1 MAQAGVSANRLEL
14 LQIADAVAREKAIDR
29 QVVIMAMEDA
39 IQKAAKSRY
48 GSENEIKAEVDP
60 KTGEIRLARLLEV
73 VEQVTMEAT
82 QISLEEARRRN
93 PAAQVGDFIA
103 EPLPPLDFGRVAA
116 QNAKQVIV
124 QKVREAERER
134 QFDEYKDRVGEIV
147 NGIVK
152 RVEYGNVIVDLGRA
166 EAIVRR
172 DETLPRENF
181 RYGDRIRAYVY
192 DVRREQRGPQI
203 FLSRTHPEFMAKLF
217 AQEVPEVYDGIVTIK
232 SVARDPGSR
241 AKIAVVS
248 RDASIDPVGACVGM
262 RGSRVQAVVNELQG
276 EKIDIIQWSPDAAT
290 FIVNAL
296 APAEVVKVVLDEDAE
311 RIEVVVPDAQ
321 LSLAIGR
328 KGQNVRLASQLT
340 GWDIDIMTEAS
351 ESERRQAEFAERS
364 STFMEALDV
373 DEVIAQLL
381 ASEGFSS
388 VEEVA
393 FVEPSEIA
401 SIEGFDENTAAE
413 IQTRAREHLEKIE
426 AEQDAKR
433 KALGVSDDVAA
444 IPGLT
449 TAMLVALGEKNV
461 KTVEDLADC
470 ATDDLLGWNER
481 KDKET
486 IHHEGILDNFT
497 LGKPEIEDLILAA
510 RVKAGWI
517 SEADLAPPPEAEAD
531 AEAKAKAT
539 SRTRPRTAAPRHER
553 RPLPGAFEE
562 HMPLR
567 QDVAEHE
574 HESETDD
581 TVRRCALTRM
591 RLPKED
597 LIRFVLAPSG
607 EIVPDLKERLPG
619 RGVWVTADRAI
630 VAEAAKRN
638 VFARALKAQAKVPAG
653 LADQVDRLLA
663 DAALGALALAN
674 KAGEVVFGTAKV
686 EEAIAKGKVAALIH
700 ASDAAED
707 GCRKLDGK
715 FRAGARDGNPA
726 PIRVFSADELGLAS
740 GKTNVIHAALI
751 QGGAAAKFL
760 ASASRAE
767 RYRKGTAAFAQP
779 IGSDTDKE

>member
-1 MAQAGVSANRLEL
+1 MSQAGVSANRLEL
-14 LQIADAVAREKAIDR
+14 LQIADAVAREKSIDR
-29 QVVIMAMEDA
+29 QVVITAMEDA

-60 KTGEIRLARLLEV
+60 KTGEISLARLLEV
-73 VEQVTMEAT
+73 VEDVTLEAT
-82 QISLEEARRRN
+82 QIALADARRKN

-134 QFDEYKDRVGEIV
+134 QYDEYKDRVGEIV

-166 EAIVRR
+166 EAVVRR

-203 FLSRTHPEFMAKLF
+203 FLSRTHPDFMAKLF
-217 AQEVPEVYDGIVTIK
+217 AQVPEVYEGIVTIK

-248 RDASIDPVGACVGM
+248 RDSSIDPVGACVGM

-311 RIEVVVPDAQ
+311 RIEVVVPDQQ

-364 STFMEALDV
+364 ATFMEALDV

-393 FVEPSEIA
+393 FVDTDEIA
-401 SIEGFDENTAAE
+401 SIEGFDEETAGE
-413 IQTRAREHLEKIE
+413 IQARAREHLEKLE
-426 AEQDAKR
+426 AELDAKR
-433 KALGVSDDVAA
+433 KELGVADDLQQLE
-444 IPGLT
+444 GLN
-449 TAMLVALGEKNV
+449 TAMLVALGENDV
-461 KTVEDLADC
+461 KSLEDLADC
-470 ATDDLLGWNER
+470 ATDDLAGWTER
-481 KDKET
+481 KDKEN
-486 IHHEGILDNFT
+486 IRHSGLLDGFGLT
-497 LGKPEIEDLILAA
+497 RTQCEDLILAA

-517 SEADLAPPPEAEAD
+517 DEADLIADEAEEAESAEDETAED
-531 AEAKAKAT
+531 AET
-539 SRTRPRTAAPRHER
+539 
-553 RPLPGAFEE
+553 
-562 HMPLR
+562 
-567 QDVAEHE
+567 
-574 HESETDD
+574 
-581 TVRRCALTRM
+581 
-591 RLPKED
+591 
-597 LIRFVLAPSG
+597 
-607 EIVPDLKERLPG
+607 
-619 RGVWVTADRAI
+619 
-630 VAEAAKRN
+630 
-638 VFARALKAQAKVPAG
+638 
-653 LADQVDRLLA
+653 
-663 DAALGALALAN
+663 
-674 KAGEVVFGTAKV
+674 
-686 EEAIAKGKVAALIH
+686 
-700 ASDAAED
+700 
-707 GCRKLDGK
+707 
-715 FRAGARDGNPA
+715 
-726 PIRVFSADELGLAS
+726 SADGEAS
-740 GKTNVIHAALI
+740 GDD
-751 QGGAAAKFL
+751 
-760 ASASRAE
+760 ASAS
-767 RYRKGTAAFAQP
+767 
-779 IGSDTDKE
+779 